1 LQASQ
6 TQAIHPDAPCG
17 SQPQQLSVLLVLC
30 NETVRQIPDQVVLQ
44 TCRSQRWS
52 PTILRKSMKKDVADF
67 ISTLFH
73 SSTVTHFMHL
83 STDSYATHKALGKY
97 YPAIVELAD
106 TYAEAYSGCY
116 EKIKDFPENFHN
128 AKDPQKYLAS
138 IKTYIEKNRDAL
150 PDDTQ
155 LQNIV
160 DEIAA
165 LVDSTIYLLSFK

>member
-1 LQASQ
+1 
-6 TQAIHPDAPCG
+6 
-17 SQPQQLSVLLVLC
+17 
-30 NETVRQIPDQVVLQ
+30 
-44 TCRSQRWS
+44 
-52 PTILRKSMKKDVADF
+52 MKKDVADF

-83 STDSYATHKALGKY
+83 ATDSFAVHMALGAY
-97 YPAIVELAD
+97 YTEILELAD

-128 AKDPQKYLAS
+128 AKDPVKYLTS
-138 IKTYIEKNRDAL
+138 IKDYVYKNRDAL

-165 LVDSTIYLLSFK
+165 LIDSTLYKLTLK